1 MKTLLRYYLIN
12 LGALWFTSHVVPGF
26 IFDGGT
32 LTLLKAAVIFTL
44 INLLLVP
51 VLKVLLL
58 PLNLLTLGLFSWV
71 INVLALYALVRLVP
85 NLHLT
90 PFYFS
95 GFNLGGFIIPSMDL
109 SAFWV
114 AMLAALVI
122 GIITHFFHW
131 LASSH

>member
-12 LGALWFTSHVVPGF
+12 LGALWFTAHMVPGF
-26 IFDGGT
+26 VFDGGIT
-32 LTLLKAAVIFTL
+32 TLLKAGVIFTL

-51 VLKVLLL
+51 ILKVLLL

-71 INVLALYALVRLVP
+71 VNVLALYVLVRLVP

-90 PFYFS
+90 SFYFS
-95 GFNLGGFIIPSMDL
+95 GFNAGGFSFPSMDL

-114 AMLAALVI
+114 AMIAALVI
-122 GIITHFFHW
+122 GLITHFFHW
-131 LASSH
+131 LSH